1 MFIFH
6 VVALNDD
13 LDPSPMYFNAV
24 PLSLTHA
31 KGHSLVDLAS
41 SYLSLN

>member
-31 KGHSLVDLAS
+31 KGHSLVDPS
-41 SYLSLN
+41 